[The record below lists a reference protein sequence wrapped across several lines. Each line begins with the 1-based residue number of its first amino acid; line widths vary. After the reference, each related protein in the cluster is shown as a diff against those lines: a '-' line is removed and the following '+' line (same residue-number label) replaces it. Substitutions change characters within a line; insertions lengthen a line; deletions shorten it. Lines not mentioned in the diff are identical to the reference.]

1 MENFSYRK
9 GLNILG
15 CNYLGSYSQSAKLIK
30 SYNHDFL
37 TYGIYLAPANLSG
50 YNVCPNSRHC
60 RENCLNGS
68 GHNKGDILSKK
79 NIINNARIRK
89 AKLFFEDKE
98 TFMQLVLHEIAKYK
112 NFAEKHGK
120 KFAVRLNCT
129 SDIDIKDFTYKGKNI
144 LEICP
149 NIQFYDYTKVRKYIK
164 ENNNFDNYDLTLSY
178 SGYNWNT
185 CKEYLEN
192 NGRIAVVF
200 YGKMPKKYKGYR
212 VVCGDSYDMRF
223 LDEKSV
229 IIGLTYHKTAN
240 DYKNGKF
247 EQPNN
252 KFIVVTQNNKDCEF

>member
-1 MENFSYRK
+1 MENFTYNK
-9 GLNILG
+9 GLQVLG
-15 CNYLGSYSQSAKLIK
+15 CRYLGGYSTSAKLLK
-30 SYNHDFL
+30 SYNHEYL
-37 TYGIYLAPANLSG
+37 TYGIYLAPSNMSG
-50 YNVCPNSRHC
+50 YDVCPNSKFC

-68 GHNKGDILSKK
+68 GHNKGNILSGK
-79 NIINNARIRK
+79 NTINNARIQK
-89 AKLFFEDKE
+89 TKLFFEDKE
-98 TFMQLVLHEIAKYK
+98 TFMQLLLHEIAKYK
-112 NFAEKHGK
+112 NLANKRNK

-164 ENNNFDNYDLTLSY
+164 ENNKFGNYDLTLSF

-185 CKEYLEN
+185 CNEYLKN
-192 NGRIAVVF
+192 NGRVAVVF
-200 YGKMPKKYKGYR
+200 YGKMPKTYKGYK
-212 VVCGDSYDMRF
+212 VVCGDNYDMRF

-240 DYKNGKF
+240 DYKSGHF